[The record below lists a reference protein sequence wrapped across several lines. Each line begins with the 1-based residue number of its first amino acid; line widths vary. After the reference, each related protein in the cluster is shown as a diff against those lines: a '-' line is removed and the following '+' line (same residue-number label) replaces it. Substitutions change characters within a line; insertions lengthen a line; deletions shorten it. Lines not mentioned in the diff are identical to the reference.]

1 MRYTLSLA
9 FCKFI
14 FYAHFMKTDTK
25 KHQSGCPVAFGL
37 DIFGDRW
44 TLLIIRDMLLHGKR
58 TYSDFLASEE
68 KIATNILASR
78 MKHLE
83 DEGVVTRARDPDN
96 RRSFI
101 YTLTDKGLSLTP
113 VLLEIVR
120 WSGDYLRLNKY
131 RQGLIQRIDNDR
143 DGLIAEIYERAQSK

>member
-1 MRYTLSLA
+1 MRTE
-9 FCKFI
+9 
-14 FYAHFMKTDTK
+14 TK
-25 KHQSGCPVAFGL
+25 KHTTGCPVAYGL

-58 TYSDFLASEE
+58 TYSDFMASDE

-83 DEGVVTRARDPDN
+83 DEGVVTRARDPEN

-131 RQGLIQRIDNDR
+131 RQGLIQRIDSDR
-143 DGLIAEIYERAQSK
+143 DGLIAEIYDRAQADK

>member
-1 MRYTLSLA
+1 
-9 FCKFI
+9 
-14 FYAHFMKTDTK
+14 MKTDTK

-58 TYSDFLASEE
+58 TYSDFLASDE

-83 DEGVVTRARDPDN
+83 EEGVVTRARDPDN

-101 YTLTDKGLSLTP
+101 YTLTNKGLNLTP

>member
-1 MRYTLSLA
+1 
-9 FCKFI
+9 
-14 FYAHFMKTDTK
+14 MKTETK
-25 KHQSGCPVAFGL
+25 KHHTGCPVAFGL

-58 TYSDFLASEE
+58 TYSDFLASDE
-68 KIATNILASR
+68 KIATNILANR
-78 MKHLE
+78 MRHLE
-83 DEGVVTRARDPDN
+83 DEGVVTRARDPEN

-131 RQGLIQRIDNDR
+131 RQDLVQRIDSDR
-143 DGLIAEIYERAQSK
+143 DGLIAEIYQRVQRK

>member
-1 MRYTLSLA
+1 
-9 FCKFI
+9 
-14 FYAHFMKTDTK
+14 MKTDTK

>member
-1 MRYTLSLA
+1 
-9 FCKFI
+9 
-14 FYAHFMKTDTK
+14 MKTDSK
-25 KHQSGCPVAFGL
+25 KHLTGCPVAFGL

-58 TYSDFLASEE
+58 TYSDFLASDE
-68 KIATNILASR
+68 KIATNILARR

-83 DEGVVTRARDPDN
+83 DEGVVTRARDPNN

-120 WSGDYLRLNKY
+120 WSGDYLRLNEY
-131 RQGLIQRIDNDR
+131 RQGLVQRINNDR
-143 DGLIAEIYERAQSK
+143 DGLIAEIHQRAKGE

>member
-1 MRYTLSLA
+1 
-9 FCKFI
+9 
-14 FYAHFMKTDTK
+14 MKTETK
-25 KHQSGCPVAFGL
+25 KHPTGCPVAFGL

-44 TLLIIRDMLLHGKR
+44 TLLIIRDMLLQGKR
-58 TYSDFLASEE
+58 TYSDFLASDE
-68 KIATNILASR
+68 KIATNILANR
-78 MKHLE
+78 MRHLE
-83 DEGVVTRARDPDN
+83 DEGVVTRARDPEN

-131 RQGLIQRIDNDR
+131 RQDLVQRIDSDR
-143 DGLIAEIYERAQSK
+143 DGLIAEIYQRVQRK

>member
-1 MRYTLSLA
+1 
-9 FCKFI
+9 
-14 FYAHFMKTDTK
+14 MKTETK
-25 KHQSGCPVAFGL
+25 KHPTGCPVAFGL

-58 TYSDFLASEE
+58 TYSDFLASDE
-68 KIATNILASR
+68 KIATNILANR
-78 MKHLE
+78 MRHLE
-83 DEGVVTRARDPDN
+83 DEGVVTRARDPEN

-131 RQGLIQRIDNDR
+131 RQDLVQRIDSDR
-143 DGLIAEIYERAQSK
+143 DGLIAEIYQRVQRK

>member
-1 MRYTLSLA
+1 
-9 FCKFI
+9 
-14 FYAHFMKTDTK
+14 MKTDTK
-25 KHQSGCPVAFGL
+25 KHTTGCPVAFGL

-58 TYSDFLASEE
+58 TYSDFLASDE
-68 KIATNILASR
+68 KIATNILANR

-83 DEGVVTRARDPDN
+83 DEGVVTRARDPEN

-101 YTLTDKGLSLTP
+101 YTLTDKGLGLTP

-131 RQGLIQRIDNDR
+131 RQGLVQRIDNDR
-143 DGLIAEIYERAQSK
+143 DGLIAEIYQRAQSK

>member
-1 MRYTLSLA
+1 
-9 FCKFI
+9 
-14 FYAHFMKTDTK
+14 MKTDTK
-25 KHQSGCPVAFGL
+25 KHTTGCPVAFGL

-58 TYSDFLASEE
+58 TYSDFLASDE

-83 DEGVVTRARDPDN
+83 DEGVVTRARDPNN

-101 YTLTDKGLSLTP
+101 YTLTDKGLRLTP

-120 WSGDYLRLNKY
+120 WSGDYLRLNEY
-131 RQGLIQRIDNDR
+131 RQGLLQRIESDR
-143 DGLIAEIYERAQSK
+143 DQLIAEIYERAQSK

>member
-1 MRYTLSLA
+1 
-9 FCKFI
+9 
-14 FYAHFMKTDTK
+14 MKTETK
-25 KHQSGCPVAFGL
+25 KHTTGCPVAFGL

-58 TYSDFLASEE
+58 TYSDFMASDE

-83 DEGVVTRARDPDN
+83 DEGVVTRARDPEN

-120 WSGDYLRLNKY
+120 WSGDYLHLNKY

-143 DGLIAEIYERAQSK
+143 DGLIAEIYERAQADK

>member
-1 MRYTLSLA
+1 
-9 FCKFI
+9 
-14 FYAHFMKTDTK
+14 MKTDTK

-58 TYSDFLASEE
+58 TYSDFMASEE

-83 DEGVVTRARDPDN
+83 EEGVVTRARDPDN

-120 WSGDYLRLNKY
+120 WSSDYLRLNKY
-131 RQGLIQRIDNDR
+131 RQGLLQRIDNDR

>member
-1 MRYTLSLA
+1 
-9 FCKFI
+9 
-14 FYAHFMKTDTK
+14 MKTDAK
-25 KHQSGCPVAFGL
+25 KHQTGCPVAFGL

-58 TYSDFLASEE
+58 TYSDFLASDE
-68 KIATNILASR
+68 KIATNILANR

-83 DEGVVTRARDPDN
+83 DEGIVTRARDPEN

-131 RQGLIQRIDNDR
+131 RKSLVQRIENDR
-143 DGLIAEIYERAQSK
+143 DQLIIEIYDRAKS

>member
-1 MRYTLSLA
+1 
-9 FCKFI
+9 
-14 FYAHFMKTDTK
+14 MKTETK
-25 KHQSGCPVAFGL
+25 KHPTGCPVAFGL

-44 TLLIIRDMLLHGKR
+44 TLLIIRDMLLLGKR
-58 TYSDFLASEE
+58 TYSDFLASDE
-68 KIATNILASR
+68 KIATNILANR
-78 MKHLE
+78 MRHLE
-83 DEGVVTRARDPDN
+83 DEGIVTRVRDPEN

-131 RQGLIQRIDNDR
+131 RQDLVQRIDTDR
-143 DGLIAEIYERAQSK
+143 DGLIAEIYQQAQK